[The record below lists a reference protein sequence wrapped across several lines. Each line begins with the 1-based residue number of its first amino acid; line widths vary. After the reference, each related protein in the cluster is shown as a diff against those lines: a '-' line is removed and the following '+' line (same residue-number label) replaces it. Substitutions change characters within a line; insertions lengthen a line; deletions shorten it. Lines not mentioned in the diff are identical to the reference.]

1 MAIIVSGE
9 LSLLERGS
17 ANGVDVSLSDFAY
30 TQILDLLLSGRLT
43 SGAVLQERRLAEML
57 TISRTPV
64 REALGRLE
72 SESLVTR
79 RHGRMLVVTDVSV
92 ESYVNLLDMRRVLEM
107 ECAARATG
115 RLDPDQ
121 AQTIEDDIA
130 ELTKVIDIT
139 PSHHWAVDD
148 LVHGAI
154 AEAAGNPLIANS
166 IRDLR
171 RRTHIFNTSRIP
183 HRLLVGA
190 SEHLDL
196 LHAVMGNDPEY
207 SRQLMGQHLNN
218 VRDAIIDFILGRR
231 RS

>member
-1 MAIIVSGE
+1 MAMIDSAQVA
-9 LSLLERGS
+9 LLDRAGPGS
-17 ANGVDVSLSDFAY
+17 VEISRSDFAY
-30 TQILDLLLSGRLT
+30 TQILDLLLSGRLQA
-43 SGAVLQERRLAEML
+43 GAVLQERRLAEML
-57 TISRTPV
+57 SISRTPV

-115 RLDPDQ
+115 KLDPEQ
-121 AQTIEDDIA
+121 AQAIEAEIA
-130 ELTKVIDIT
+130 ELTKVSEIT
-139 PSHHWAVDD
+139 PAHHWAVDD

-154 AEAAGNPLIANS
+154 ADAAGNPLIANS

-171 RRTHIFNTSRIP
+171 RRTHIFNTSRLP

-196 LHAVMGNDPEY
+196 LHAVMGHDPEH
-207 SRQLMGQHLNN
+207 SRQVMGEHLNN

>member
-1 MAIIVSGE
+1 MAMIESAE
-9 LSLLERGS
+9 TALLDRGGPVG
-17 ANGVDVSLSDFAY
+17 AEISLSDFAY

-57 TISRTPV
+57 SISRTPV

-115 RLDPDQ
+115 RLDSEE
-121 AQTIEDDIA
+121 ARAIEADIA
-130 ELTKVIDIT
+130 ELTKVVDIT
-139 PSHHWAVDD
+139 PAHHWAVDD

-154 AEAAGNPLIANS
+154 AEAAGNPLIANA

-196 LHAVMGNDPEY
+196 LHAVMGNDPEH

>member
-1 MAIIVSGE
+1 MAVIESTE
-9 LSLLERGS
+9 TALLYRAAPGGADIS
-17 ANGVDVSLSDFAY
+17 RSDFAY
-30 TQILDLLLSGRLT
+30 TQILDLLLSGRLV

-57 TISRTPV
+57 SISRTPV

-92 ESYVNLLDMRRVLEM
+92 ESYINLLDMRCVLEM

-115 RLDPDQ
+115 RFDPQQGQ
-121 AQTIEDDIA
+121 AIADDIA
-130 ELTKVIDIT
+130 ELTKVVEIT
-139 PSHHWAVDD
+139 PAHHWAVDD

-154 AEAAGNPLIANS
+154 AEAAGNPLIANA

-196 LHAVMGNDPEY
+196 LHAVMGNNPER
-207 SRQLMGQHLNN
+207 SRRLMGRHLNN

>member
-1 MAIIVSGE
+1 MVMIETAE
-9 LSLLERGS
+9 LSRLERGGEIS
-17 ANGVDVSLSDFAY
+17 GDVSLSDFAY

-43 SGAVLQERRLAEML
+43 SGAVLQERRIAEML
-57 TISRTPV
+57 SISRTPV

-115 RLDPDQ
+115 RLDPEQ

-130 ELTKVIDIT
+130 ELTKVVDIT
-139 PSHHWAVDD
+139 PAHHWAVDD

-154 AEAAGNPLIANS
+154 AEAAGNPLIANA

-196 LHAVMGNDPEY
+196 LHAVMGNDPEH
-207 SRQLMGQHLNN
+207 SRQVMGQHLNN
-218 VRDAIIDFILGRR
+218 VRNAIIDFILGRR